1 MTVTAEYTIPG
12 LHVREHE
19 ASVPLDWNHPDA
31 GTITVFARELV
42 TPTKRHEDLPCLL
55 FLQGGPGGK
64 GPRPVTASGWIA
76 EALKNYRVVLLDQRG
91 TGRSTRV
98 DARTIGR
105 FGTAVE
111 AAEYLAHFR
120 ADQIVR
126 DAEHLREHVFGGKR
140 WTTLGQSYGGFL
152 TLSYLSLAPEGLAA
166 CLVTGGLA
174 SVTRPDAEL
183 VYRRTYPRVEAK
195 NAEYRRRYPHDVA
208 AIERIADRLAAS
220 PVTLPDGDV
229 LTVRRFQTLG
239 MGFGM
244 KHPGYEQVHWLVDE
258 AFDWKGEELDDGF
271 LAQVAAATD
280 FATNPLY
287 AVLQEAIY
295 ASGPDAG
302 PTAWAAQRVR
312 DELPAFAESARPL
325 LLTGE
330 MIYPWQFAEL
340 RSLKPFE
347 AAAHALHERE
357 SWSTLY
363 DTARLAANEV
373 PVYAAVY
380 FDDMYVD
387 SGLQLETAQA
397 VGNLHPWVTNEFEHD
412 GLRNGDVFAR
422 LHALLEAD
430 GGALR

>member
-19 ASVPLDWNHPDA
+19 VDVPLDWDDPDA
-31 GTITVFARELV
+31 GGIRVFARELV
-42 TPTKRHEDLPCLL
+42 APSRRDAPLPLLL

-64 GPRPVTASGWIA
+64 GPRPLGASGWIG
-76 EALKNYRVVLLDQRG
+76 EALKTYRVVLLDQRG
-91 TGRSTRV
+91 TGRSTRISGRDIARFP
-98 DARTIGR
+98 DA
-105 FGTAVE
+105 E
-111 AAEYLAHFR
+111 AAADHLARFR
-120 ADQIVR
+120 ADAIVR
-126 DAEHLREHVFGGKR
+126 DAEHLRTTVFGGAR
-140 WTTLGQSYGGFL
+140 WVTLGQSYGGFL

-174 SVTRPDAEL
+174 SITRPDAEL

-208 AIERIADRLAAS
+208 VIERIADRLAAE
-220 PVTLPDGDV
+220 PVRLPDGDL

-244 KHPGYEQVHWLVDE
+244 RHPGYEEVHWLVDE
-258 AFDWKGEELDDGF
+258 AFDAREDELDRGF
-271 LAQVAAATD
+271 LTQLAHATG
-280 FATNPLY
+280 FETNPLY

-312 DELPAFAESARPL
+312 DQLPQFDEAARPL
-325 LLTGE
+325 LFTGE
-330 MIYPWQFAEL
+330 MIYPWQFAEIAA
-340 RSLKPFE
+340 LKPFE
-347 AAAHALHERE
+347 AAAHALHARP
-357 SWSTLY
+357 SWSSLY
-363 DTARLAANEV
+363 DPERLAANEV

-387 SGLQLETAQA
+387 SGLQLETARA

-422 LHALLEAD
+422 LHALLEEN
-430 GGALR
+430 GGPRT